1 MLDTMLLVAPIC
13 RMLGT
18 AIAQELLSWKKMDS
32 KFEFLVKNY
41 SRSSVHT
48 RTNVIAALVFHDF

>member
-1 MLDTMLLVAPIC
+1 MASIC